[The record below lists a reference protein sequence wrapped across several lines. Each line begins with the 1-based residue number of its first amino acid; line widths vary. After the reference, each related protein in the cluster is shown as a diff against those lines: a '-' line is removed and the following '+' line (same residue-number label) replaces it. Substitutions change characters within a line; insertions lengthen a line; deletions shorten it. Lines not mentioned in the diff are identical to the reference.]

1 MEDNGGSPW
10 GMSGAPVARR
20 QFLLRSL
27 VAGATLPSAAT
38 LLAACGG
45 SGGSST
51 SSSQTAPVTIR
62 YQKGPHSA
70 DDLRIQDAFA
80 KRWTAEH
87 PNFTIKNSLYDWAQ
101 MDPQLTSEFASGS
114 PPELTYQVDIV
125 YPKFAQAGSLLDI
138 GSYVNAA
145 DYKAE
150 RAAYFPQFWDLA
162 TFDGKIWG
170 VPYLNAPL
178 ALFINKDLLK
188 KAGVTDWQSS
198 YAALRAAA
206 RQATSGGT
214 YGFSLRSTDIA
225 DVAYLDW
232 MVYVH
237 NAGASILNQDK
248 TAGALDTPAMVQ
260 TMQFLQDVYV
270 TDKSAPPAGEYGQ
283 DGLRA
288 LFQAGKIA
296 IHHDQSDL
304 ALLLAGRDP
313 GFEWD
318 IAMVPP
324 GPKRQTTFG
333 NSGFICISAAAKNP
347 DAAWEYLR
355 YLTGKDL
362 VVDYMTRT
370 NFAATR
376 KDAAA
381 LLFKRNAVLS
391 RLANEFVPKEVPF
404 QTHPRMGEMLAA
416 AWQDVEAILRGQKSA
431 DAGMKDASKQITA
444 IAQS

>member
-1 MEDNGGSPW
+1 MEENGGSPRVA
-10 GMSGAPVARR
+10 STSLVARR
-20 QFLLRSL
+20 QFLWRTL

-45 SGGSST
+45 SSESST
-51 SSSQTAPVTIR
+51 SAAGTAPVTIR

-80 KRWTAEH
+80 KRWTADH

-138 GSYVNAA
+138 GSYVQRD

-150 RAAYFPQFWDLA
+150 RSAYFPQFWDLA
-162 TFDGKIWG
+162 TFDGKTWG
-170 VPYLNAPL
+170 VPFLNAPL

-206 RQATSGGT
+206 RQATSGDT
-214 YGFSLRSTDIA
+214 YGFSFRSTDIA
-225 DVAYLDW
+225 DVAFLDW

-237 NAGASILNQDK
+237 NAGARILDDAK
-248 TAGALDTPAMVQ
+248 TAGALDTPEMVE

-270 TDKSAPPAGEYGQ
+270 TDKSAPPAGKYGQ

-296 IHHDQSDL
+296 IHHDQSDFALQL
-304 ALLLAGRDP
+304 AAREP
-313 GFEWD
+313 GFAWD
-318 IAMVPP
+318 VAMVPP
-324 GPKRQTTFG
+324 GPKAQTTFG
-333 NSGFICISAAAKNP
+333 NSGFICISAGAKDP
-347 DAAWEYLR
+347 DAAWEYLK

-362 VVDYMTRT
+362 VVDYMTQT

-376 KDAAA
+376 KDSAA
-381 LLFKRNAVLS
+381 LLFKRNAILN
-391 RLANEFVPKEVPF
+391 RIANEFVPKEVPF

-431 DAGMKDASKQITA
+431 DEGIKHANEQITS